1 MAILENQLNGRSHIQ
16 YNLQEPDRVGEF
28 DEIGTTGLSAFGGYL
43 MKAYNAKLFW
53 PSVEPLYSRI
63 WRSDP
68 ETTIVRTMFAALTG
82 QQALTWELPQ
92 NIGGRE
98 LDEPND
104 ADKRMLD
111 FAHTLT
117 DDIKGGFHEW
127 LTECNGRTSFY
138 GFGVWEMPLGLRREG
153 WTAPD
158 SEWTSKYNDGLVGLR
173 GLNFRDYSTF
183 TKWDMDDRTGKVN
196 GFVQY
201 DSPNPQIIIP
211 IDNLLHITYGDSTN
225 PEGLAT
231 MEALWRLER
240 VLYQYQLIHGIGSEH
255 AAGHVKFTIKE
266 ELNAEAKAAVRQ
278 AARAILTAQEGNF
291 ITEIEDKFMASIID
305 TSFQAAPAIL
315 DAIRYYSMLK
325 LSLYGMQFAGMNTL
339 SDTGSYSALQDS
351 SSMALLLFNAMS
363 EGFVKQAS
371 DQIQKRVFEN
381 PINKA
386 AFAGAT
392 RQPILTVSR
401 IEKVYS
407 LDELGRFAEA
417 ISTVLPLGD
426 DDAIAIRRKSGVLP
440 ENLPEDGTIMDKNTG
455 DMNMS
460 QWWEIRQ
467 AIYSKPRDNAA
478 ELAER
483 LDNAKSNAELSQIKE
498 DLNNG

>member
-1 MAILENQLNGRSHIQ
+1 
-16 YNLQEPDRVGEF
+16 
-28 DEIGTTGLSAFGGYL
+28 
-43 MKAYNAKLFW
+43 
-53 PSVEPLYSRI
+53 
-63 WRSDP
+63 
-68 ETTIVRTMFAALTG
+68 
-82 QQALTWELPQ
+82 
-92 NIGGRE
+92 
-98 LDEPND
+98 
-104 ADKRMLD
+104 
-111 FAHTLT
+111 
-117 DDIKGGFHEW
+117 
-127 LTECNGRTSFY
+127 
-138 GFGVWEMPLGLRREG
+138 
-153 WTAPD
+153 
-158 SEWTSKYNDGLVGLR
+158 
-173 GLNFRDYSTF
+173 
-183 TKWDMDDRTGKVN
+183 
-196 GFVQY
+196 
-201 DSPNPQIIIP
+201 
-211 IDNLLHITYGDSTN
+211 
-225 PEGLAT
+225 
-231 MEALWRLER
+231 
-240 VLYQYQLIHGIGSEH
+240 
-255 AAGHVKFTIKE
+255 
-266 ELNAEAKAAVRQ
+266 
-278 AARAILTAQEGNF
+278 
-291 ITEIEDKFMASIID
+291 
-305 TSFQAAPAIL
+305 
-315 DAIRYYSMLK
+315 
-325 LSLYGMQFAGMNTL
+325 
-339 SDTGSYSALQDS
+339 
-351 SSMALLLFNAMS
+351 MALLLFNAMS